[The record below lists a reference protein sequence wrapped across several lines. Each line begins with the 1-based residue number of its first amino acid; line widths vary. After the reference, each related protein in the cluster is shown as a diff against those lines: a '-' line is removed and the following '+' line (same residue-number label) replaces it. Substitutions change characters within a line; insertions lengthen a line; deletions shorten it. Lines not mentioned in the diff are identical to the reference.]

1 MSDEPKT
8 IGVTGAGG
16 FIGRRLVACA
26 ADSSHRIVAISRQS
40 SLGPTR
46 SLPYRTVP
54 PSKLAVDD
62 LRGCDA
68 LVMLAGLAHT
78 IEEQPAE
85 QFLKINR
92 DLSLQHAQMALRAG
106 CRRLVFVS
114 SIAVYGNGPFTQPVR
129 ADDPV
134 DPRSDYARSKWAA
147 EEALVALCEGR
158 PDVRLVRVRPP
169 LVFGP
174 DAPGTLARLRRALSG
189 GWPLPLAGLRN
200 RRSLVAVDALAD
212 ALIAAAVRP
221 IDRSFVLTLANPM
234 PVSTSDIA
242 GALIRQ
248 NGFADR
254 RIRLPGGWLRTG
266 LCALGRQRLA
276 SQLLDD
282 FLIDA
287 TPAQT
292 ALGWQ
297 PAASPL

>member
-1 MSDEPKT
+1 MV
-8 IGVTGAGG
+8 IA
-16 FIGRRLVACA
+16 FI
-26 ADSSHRIVAISRQS
+26 AISRQT
-40 SLGPTR
+40 LADPVGAHPFRVVRQPT
-46 SLPYRTVP
+46 LTTN
-54 PSKLAVDD
+54 D

-68 LVMLAGLAHT
+68 LVMLAGLAH
-78 IEEQPAE
+78 QPGTKLPLERFMAV
-85 QFLKINR
+85 NR
-92 DLSLQHAQMALRAG
+92 DLNLQHARMALHAG

-114 SIAVYGNGPFTQPVR
+114 SIAVYGDGPFRRPVR
-129 ADDPV
+129 DADAIA
-134 DPRSDYARSKWAA
+134 PRTAYARSKWAA
-147 EEALVALCEGR
+147 EEALVALCKSH

-174 DAPGTLARLRRALSG
+174 DAPGTLERLRQALSR
-189 GWPLPLAGLRN
+189 GWPLPLAGLDN

-221 IDRSFVLTLANPM
+221 LERSFVLTLANPI

-242 GALIRQ
+242 AALIRQ

-254 RIRLPGGWLRTG
+254 RVRLPHRWLRTG

-287 TPAQT
+287 TSAEA

-297 PAASPL
+297 PAPSPL